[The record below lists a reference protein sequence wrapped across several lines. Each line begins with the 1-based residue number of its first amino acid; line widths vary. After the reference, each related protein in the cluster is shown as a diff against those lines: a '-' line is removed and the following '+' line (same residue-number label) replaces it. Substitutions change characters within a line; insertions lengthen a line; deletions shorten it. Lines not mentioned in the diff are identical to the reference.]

1 LKLKKKEAMKWLKK
15 NNSKKMKKYNN
26 YLLNNLIQLQHKK
39 KLYFIKV
46 MIIKKLNTKSLII
59 NQSNK
64 TEKFVQNL
72 YNLNREK
79 MLKLNWKVISSLV
92 IKIKSKL

>member
-1 LKLKKKEAMKWLKK
+1 
-15 NNSKKMKKYNN
+15 MKKYNN

-79 MLKLNWKVISSLV
+79 MLKLN
-92 IKIKSKL
+92 